1 MGDSTIN
8 RKNLDINTHQP
19 ISSSVEL
26 KENMDEAQSSMQNEA
41 GEDRD
46 TPKRKLEEA
55 QLAADDG
62 SSKKMFL
69 GETVSSASNDH
80 VIERNTS
87 DDRLTK
93 EGEALHKSESSPN
106 KKEINKNSMSE
117 ENRVIYNKS
126 NDAIGVNE

>member
-1 MGDSTIN
+1 MIKIMMTKFLL
-8 RKNLDINTHQP
+8 RDISLNN
-19 ISSSVEL
+19 I
-26 KENMDEAQSSMQNEA
+26 

-46 TPKRKLEEA
+46 IPKRKLEDA

-80 VIERNTS
+80 VLEKETRLKQHENTDTCLNSNVESSSMERERNSS

-93 EGEALHKSESSPN
+93 EGNIDRNNTDLLFEFKHFKITFDIKLSRMNH
-106 KKEINKNSMSE
+106 
-117 ENRVIYNKS
+117 
-126 NDAIGVNE
+126 

>member
-1 MGDSTIN
+1 MVIKFLTRNFSLNNI
-8 RKNLDINTHQP
+8 
-19 ISSSVEL
+19 
-26 KENMDEAQSSMQNEA
+26 

-80 VIERNTS
+80 VIEKETRLKQNENTDTSLNSNVESSSMERERNTS

-93 EGEALHKSESSPN
+93 EGKMIDITPVYYLKFNIISHLDSRFW
-106 KKEINKNSMSE
+106 INH
-117 ENRVIYNKS
+117 
-126 NDAIGVNE
+126 

>member
-1 MGDSTIN
+1 MVIKFLTRNFSLNNI
-8 RKNLDINTHQP
+8 
-19 ISSSVEL
+19 
-26 KENMDEAQSSMQNEA
+26 

-46 TPKRKLEEA
+46 TPKRKLEDA

-80 VIERNTS
+80 VIEKETRLKQNENTDTSLNSNVESSSMERERNTS

-93 EGEALHKSESSPN
+93 EGKMIDITPVYYLKLNILKHLDSRFW
-106 KKEINKNSMSE
+106 INH
-117 ENRVIYNKS
+117 
-126 NDAIGVNE
+126 

>member
-1 MGDSTIN
+1 MLNI
-8 RKNLDINTHQP
+8 I
-19 ISSSVEL
+19 
-26 KENMDEAQSSMQNEA
+26 

-46 TPKRKLEEA
+46 TPKRKLEDA

-80 VIERNTS
+80 VIEKETRLKQNENTDTSLNSNVESSSMERERNTS

-93 EGEALHKSESSPN
+93 EGKLDRK
-106 KKEINKNSMSE
+106 
-117 ENRVIYNKS
+117 YN
-126 NDAIGVNE
+126 NLVLV

>member
-1 MGDSTIN
+1 MIEIMMIKFLLTN
-8 RKNLDINTHQP
+8 
-19 ISSSVEL
+19 ISL
-26 KENMDEAQSSMQNEA
+26 NNI

-46 TPKRKLEEA
+46 TPKRKLEDA

-80 VIERNTS
+80 VMEKETRLNKNENTDTCLNSNVESTSMERERNAS

-93 EGEALHKSESSPN
+93 DGK
-106 KKEINKNSMSE
+106 I
-117 ENRVIYNKS
+117 
-126 NDAIGVNE
+126 D

>member
-1 MGDSTIN
+1 MIKFLLRN
-8 RKNLDINTHQP
+8 ILLNI
-19 ISSSVEL
+19 I
-26 KENMDEAQSSMQNEA
+26 

-46 TPKRKLEEA
+46 TPKRKLEDA

-80 VIERNTS
+80 VMEKETRLKQNENTDTSLNSNVESSSMERERNAS

-93 EGEALHKSESSPN
+93 EGK
-106 KKEINKNSMSE
+106 ID
-117 ENRVIYNKS
+117 S
-126 NDAIGVNE
+126 NNTNLLFEF